1 LSRTKPTRSERAS
14 AILENRGI
22 DLPPEIA
29 ADLLA
34 AVEADWSMTRYPENL
49 TFTGASAIAVAAS
62 DEIKAEVIAT
72 RTPDLPT
79 QRALYESAKKLERT
93 RVIEALARSKYMT
106 DPTLR
111 GELHD
116 NLLAQ
121 NPGSTTAVLN
131 CPGGHIVDWL
141 ENNQAGEGYPYRMAA
156 ESVAKEPAGVILRFV
171 KICETNLGDPESA
184 NHRLRSH
191 RYKIE
196 DGFSAL
202 GQHLARSGEQT
213 KGVEVAKASGKTA
226 RFYILTALWHQSDRA
241 DGDLTRAIFDLIEER
256 GETELDIERH
266 QRSSERHEPYVP
278 RLVKHRDKVEYDEE
292 SLKILAEKT
301 PAMLE
306 PMLRSLGNG
315 DPLRDLLVEISLK
328 SREAGLARALL
339 ERRYHSDGI
348 YDGPILPDGSAYRE
362 AVDILDASGANKP
375 YGSVR
380 YIPKD
385 ADVEDVIRA
394 TGLESHGLGF
404 LYESM
409 FEPQDALRPAWQP
422 EIEDFLKIVEK
433 TGKQVL
439 KTAVHRGTANLRTSR
454 EEPRRAGDD
463 PGRAIARKYL
473 DAAADLVNADEL
485 CSQDDGLAYVAMRLG
500 EAYSDDVAG
509 FDQALHLS
517 TVSSKPFREVLKAAK
532 KLH

>member
-34 AVEADWSMTRYPENL
+34 AVEADWGMTRYPENL

-72 RTPDLPT
+72 RTPDLST
-79 QRALYESAKKLERT
+79 QRALYESAKKMERT
-93 RVIEALARSKYMT
+93 RVIEALAGSKHMT
-106 DPTLR
+106 DPALR

-116 NLLAQ
+116 ALLAK
-121 NPGSTTAVLN
+121 NPASTAAVSN

-141 ENNQAGEGYPYRMAA
+141 ENNQAGEGYPYRVAA
-156 ESVAKEPAGVILRFV
+156 ESVAKEPASTILRFV
-171 KICETNLGDPESA
+171 KICEAALGDPESEQY
-184 NHRLRSH
+184 RLSPN

-196 DGFSAL
+196 DGLSAL
-202 GQHLARSGEQT
+202 GQHLARSGEKA
-213 KGVEVAKASGKTA
+213 KGVEVAKASGKVA
-226 RFYILTALWHQSDRA
+226 RFYILAALWHQSDRA

-256 GETELDIERH
+256 GESELEKERH

-278 RLVKHRDKVEYDEE
+278 RLVKHRDNVEYDEE
-292 SLKILAEKT
+292 SLRILAEKT

-306 PMLRSLGNG
+306 PILKSLANG
-315 DPLRDLLVEISLK
+315 DPRRDLLVEISLK

-339 ERRYHSDGI
+339 ERGYHADGI
-348 YDGPILPDGSAYRE
+348 YDGPILPDGASYRE
-362 AVDILDASGANKP
+362 AVDILDASGADKP

-394 TGLESHGLGF
+394 TGLETYGLSF
-404 LYESM
+404 LYEAM
-409 FEPQDALRPAWQP
+409 FTPQDALRPAWQP
-422 EIEDFLKIVEK
+422 EIGDFLKIVEK

-439 KTAVHRGTANLRTSR
+439 KTAVHRGTENLRTSR
-454 EEPRRAGDD
+454 ENPRRAEDD
-463 PGRAIARKYL
+463 PGRAVARKYL

-500 EAYSDDVAG
+500 EIYGDDVAG
-509 FDQALHLS
+509 FEQALHLS